1 MRFTSLPLSRRRF
14 LGGSAAALGGAG
26 WAGAILASAGGAAVP
41 RRARAADA
49 RSLPVIEQ
57 IVAVYGGWEAKV
69 APPNREQGR
78 AHAIQC
84 AMQAEKA
91 GADAAAI
98 TAALLHDIGH
108 AFAAPP
114 PAGREQAYDDHHEL
128 VGAMWL
134 RNVFGPEVSEPVLHH
149 VAAKR
154 YLVATRKEYF
164 AHLEPDSVMSLE
176 QQGGPMSAAEIADFE
191 KLPYSKRGVE
201 LRIWDDD
208 AKQKNVAMPPI
219 EHFLPR
225 LEACLRPGFRRSS

>member
-1 MRFTSLPLSRRRF
+1 MRFTSLPFSRRRF
-14 LGGSAAALGGAG
+14 LGGSAAALSGAVWSG
-26 WAGAILASAGGAAVP
+26 ALAATAGISALP
-41 RRARAADA
+41 RRAGAAAA
-49 RSLPVIEQ
+49 RSFPVIEQ

-91 GADAAAI
+91 GADAAGI

-114 PAGREQAYDDHHEL
+114 PVGREQTYDDHHEL

-149 VAAKR
+149 VPAKR

-164 AHLEPDSVMSLE
+164 AHLEPDSVMSLA
-176 QQGGPMSAAEIADFE
+176 QQGGPMSAAEIAAFE
-191 KLPYSKRGVE
+191 KLPYSKQGVE

-208 AKQKNVAMPPI
+208 AKQKNIEMPPL
-219 EHFLPR
+219 ESFLPK
-225 LEACLRPGFRRSS
+225 LEACLRP